1 MARKNLYLLYR
12 IIHGMMSLNIL
23 KDSEE
28 STFISNLHLQL
39 IKCKTKEKK
48 GKKKKK
54 HGLEVLMAREIC
66 HYKTVY
72 DNLETQVENTPFSS
86 LCYGIMDK

>member
-1 MARKNLYLLYR
+1 
-12 IIHGMMSLNIL
+12 
-23 KDSEE
+23 
-28 STFISNLHLQL
+28 
-39 IKCKTKEKK
+39 
-48 GKKKKK
+48 
-54 HGLEVLMAREIC
+54 MAREIC

>member
-1 MARKNLYLLYR
+1 
-12 IIHGMMSLNIL
+12 MMSLNIL
-23 KDSEE
+23 KDGEE
-28 STFISNLHLQL
+28 SKFISNLHLQL

-54 HGLEVLMAREIC
+54 KHGLEVIMAREIG
-66 HYKTVY
+66 HYKAVY

-86 LCYGIMDK
+86 LCYGIMNK